1 MSEIKQKDFYMTIGK
16 EKSKIPL
23 RMDETE
29 KDLSKIAI
37 EFRKIVRK
45 RASSVKLMVKAMLN
59 KELSHV
65 NENGAR
71 LINGKA

>member
-1 MSEIKQKDFYMTIGK
+1 MTIGK
-16 EKSKIPL
+16 EKSKIQL
-23 RMDETE
+23 KKDETE
-29 KDLSKIAI
+29 QDLSKIAI

-45 RASSVKLMVKAMLN
+45 RAASVKKMVKTMLN

-71 LINGKA
+71 LIHGKA